1 MLAPVMKIVTER
13 LELIPAT
20 AGMLRDDDAGVPY
33 AGGWPPELFDAGAV
47 KWTLQRLDAGGDP
60 AWYTYYFVR
69 RHDPLV
75 IGVGGYTGP
84 PVNGEVE
91 IGYGVMPEHQR
102 RGYATEATRGL
113 VSRAFEHDEVE
124 RVIAHTL
131 PGLVPSIG
139 VLEKCGFRFTGGGAE
154 PGTIRYEIA
163 RT

>member
-1 MLAPVMKIVTER
+1 MKIVTER

-20 AGMLRDDDAGVPY
+20 AKMLRENDAGVPF
-33 AGGWPPELFDAGAV
+33 AAGWPPELYDDQAAN
-47 KWTLQRLDAGGDP
+47 WTLERLNAGGDP

-84 PVNGEVE
+84 PADGEVE

-102 RGYATEATRGL
+102 RGYATEATRAL
-113 VSRAFEHDEVE
+113 VSRAFDHDEVE

-139 VLEKCGFRFTGGGAE
+139 VLEKCGFRFAGEGKE
-154 PGTIRYEIA
+154 PGTIRFEMA
-163 RT
+163 RR